1 MGRPYSEDLRKRI
14 VAAVAGGMSRN
25 AAAKHFAVSASCVI
39 KLMQRFYRTG
49 SVAPAA
55 RGRKP
60 YALAAHETVVR
71 DLVASQPD
79 LTIDE
84 VTWRLGERGIR
95 VGRSSV
101 GRFLQAC
108 KLTLKKSHCMR
119 PSSNGR
125 MLRRR
130 ASNGALRSPI

>member
-1 MGRPYSEDLRKRI
+1 MGRLYSEDLRKRI
-14 VAAVAGGMSRN
+14 IGAVEGGMSRN
-25 AAAKHFAVSASCVI
+25 ATAKHFAVSPSCVI

-60 YALAAHETVVR
+60 YALAAHEAVVR
-71 DLVASQPD
+71 DLVANQPD
-79 LTIDE
+79 LTDE
-84 VTWRLGERGIR
+84 VRWQLGERGIR

-101 GRFLQAC
+101 GRFLLAC
-108 KLTLKKSHCMR
+108 KLTLKKSRCMP

-125 MLRRR
+125 MSRWR